1 MHFLHLFTGTGRMS
15 PAHKVL
21 RLQSPDAD
29 CLSSPRNPR
38 AGAVGPLNSHGTPL
52 RADPT
57 SRRTQP
63 DLRSSNTLAE
73 EGKGDGDVT
82 TTANC
87 VHRSARAWEPSPPR
101 ADPSHAGSLRCGC
114 STHAG
119 AVERVKL
126 GCSDGRAAA
135 PVHCLW
141 VSLMGLSGCPFRDTW
156 VRTWLAYKDCSGLVE
171 QWGA

>member
-1 MHFLHLFTGTGRMS
+1 MSRPQLTLSTRVPGRGS
-15 PAHKVL
+15 
-21 RLQSPDAD
+21 RLLPGQ
-29 CLSSPRNPR
+29 
-38 AGAVGPLNSHGTPL
+38 TP
-52 RADPT
+52 
-57 SRRTQP
+57 
-63 DLRSSNTLAE
+63 
-73 EGKGDGDVT
+73 
-82 TTANC
+82 
-87 VHRSARAWEPSPPR
+87 VHWEQ
-101 ADPSHAGSLRCGC
+101 PSHAGSLRCGC

-141 VSLMGLSGCPFRDTW
+141 VSRMGLSGCPFRDMW